1 MSQNDTFSNQGSVSL
16 MDFKG
21 VSISAIPNR
30 ISFYKFC
37 FFPLWGLDKF
47 LDDFSWLLFRLFAEF
62 FLNADDRSDVNEVQ
76 WFFFHKYYAKPGG
89 FLSPEELEYYDNV
102 IV

>member
-1 MSQNDTFSNQGSVSL
+1 

-47 LDDFSWLLFRLFAEF
+47 LDDFSWLLFRLFADF